1 MSRLLSVATAV
12 PAHRLEAGEA
22 LERLRPF
29 WPQLGRLPGAEA
41 AVGTRYLC
49 EPVAALLRGRGLR
62 EVQAAYLDH
71 ARELALAAAERALCG
86 AQLSGRDID
95 LVISVSCTGYV
106 VPSLDVHLAPEL
118 GLRPDVL
125 RLPITELGCS
135 GGAAGIAFAHR
146 HLTAF
151 PDQKVLVV
159 AVELP
164 SLNFQPADASPDNL
178 TAALVF
184 GDGAGA
190 AVLGRPERGTNAGLD
205 LVRAGS
211 HLVPGTAGLLG
222 FDLRDSGFHVIL

>member
-71 ARELALAAAERALCG
+71 SRELALAAAERALCG

-146 HLTAF
+146 HLTAPTPSRSSRRF
-151 PDQKVLVV
+151 TDRP
-159 AVELP
+159 LP
-164 SLNFQPADASPDNL
+164 RPRRPSARRHGGNSGSQRQHLSDLIAMPASP
-178 TAALVF
+178 TQGEQSAHQ
-184 GDGAGA
+184 AG
-190 AVLGRPERGTNAGLD
+190 
-205 LVRAGS
+205 
-211 HLVPGTAGLLG
+211 
-222 FDLRDSGFHVIL
+222 